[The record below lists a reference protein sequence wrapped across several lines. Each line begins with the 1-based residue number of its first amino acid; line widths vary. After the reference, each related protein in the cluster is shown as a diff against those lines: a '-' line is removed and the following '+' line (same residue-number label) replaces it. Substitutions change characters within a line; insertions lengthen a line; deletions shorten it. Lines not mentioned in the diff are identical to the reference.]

1 MPLSP
6 SPCFLNSFPIRFIC
20 LFYRHSRPR
29 FHCPCRLLWISL
41 GKDILKYHVIAKALN
56 TYEQRTDSFEHF
68 SRGPRPLWTQFY
80 VPTYINTYILLY
92 ILLLLGKM
100 QQSGTRGLRPLL
112 AQAALTL
119 CLPVAW
125 EQHRHCSLPFM
136 FVFGDSSQADERLL
150 DPGTG
155 GGLGSWRVLTE
166 VSSSMSLMTSWHMGE
181 RLTSCGL
188 GSEQRR
194 LNRRILLKH
203 INEDDIAS

>member
-1 MPLSP
+1 MKRSLQISRYSESIEHLRATYCVVWTLP
-6 SPCFLNSFPIRFIC
+6 SWSAT
-20 LFYRHSRPR
+20 SM
-29 FHCPCRLLWISL
+29 ST
-41 GKDILKYHVIAKALN
+41 ILP
-56 TYEQRTDSFEHF
+56 TY
-68 SRGPRPLWTQFY
+68 L
-80 VPTYINTYILLY
+80 PTYIHTYYYTYYYYYYYYYWVRRI
-92 ILLLLGKM
+92 IEWS

-112 AQAALTL
+112 AQVALTL

-125 EQHRHCSLPFM
+125 EQHWQCSLPFM
-136 FVFGDSSQADERLL
+136 FVFGDSSQADVRLL
-150 DPGTG
+150 DPGTA

-203 INEDDIAS
+203 INENDIAS